1 MIDAHLHF
9 WDPARL
15 TYDWLRHVPAIAGR
29 QGPEQ
34 WVQVNDGARKAVF
47 VQADCAPEQA
57 VRETDWVCGLR
68 HPTVEILGVVAFA
81 PLEIGARARPCL
93 EALRKRPLVRGIR
106 RSVQNETDGFI
117 TAPDHLDGLE
127 LCAGS
132 DLTIDICARSHQ
144 LPELITALSRLF
156 DRAPD
161 ARVVLDH
168 LGKPNIAMHG
178 GDIDG
183 GGWADNLRTLA
194 AFPNLFAK
202 VSGLTTQDDFDS
214 GRDEVFVPY
223 IHHAIGCFGADR
235 LMYGG
240 DWPVVD
246 LAGGPDRW
254 RRIFQAATAGLTAH
268 ERRRIEGET
277 AADFYRLP
285 PEHQG
290 TQP

>member
-34 WVQVNDGARKAVF
+34 WAEVDGVAGKAVF

-57 VRETDWVCGLR
+57 IHEADWVDGLR

-81 PLEIGARARPCL
+81 PLETGARARPSV
-93 EALRKRPLVRGIR
+93 EALRERPLVRGIR
-106 RSVQNETDGFI
+106 RSVQNEAAGFI

-132 DLTIDICARSHQ
+132 DLTIDICARGHQ
-144 LPELITALSRLF
+144 LPELIEALTRLF
-156 DRAPD
+156 DRAPR

-168 LGKPNIAMHG
+168 LGKPDIAVHG
-178 GDIDG
+178 GDIEG

-202 VSGLTTQDDFDS
+202 VSGLTTQDDFAS
-214 GRDEVFVPY
+214 RRDEVFVPY

-246 LAGGPDRW
+246 LAGGQDRW
-254 RRIFQAATAGLTAH
+254 RRIFQAATAGLTVP
-268 ERRRIEGET
+268 ERRRIQGET

-285 PEHQG
+285 PAHQEMR
-290 TQP
+290 P